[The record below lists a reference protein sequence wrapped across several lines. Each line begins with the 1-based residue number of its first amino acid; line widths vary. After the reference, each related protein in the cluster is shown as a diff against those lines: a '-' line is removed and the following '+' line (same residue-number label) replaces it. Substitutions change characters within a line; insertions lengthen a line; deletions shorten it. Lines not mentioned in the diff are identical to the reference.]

1 MPSSRKPYKRETSSC
16 SLSASF
22 TSNGTWEL
30 ETPLLSRHWAARTP
44 ELSPFLMRFLGRSP
58 TLAVIFLLG
67 LFRWIGASSINFRP
81 SFKDVVIFFLV
92 ERWIER
98 CVVCVDGVM
107 FGFFFMFG
115 FCYVR
120 FKLFGVW
127 KLYFKF
133 LDGCKG
139 NSWSNSVMFLDWI
152 DNISLLTSKFHSC
165 YDELILKNTDK
176 KIRTRVNSWSNY
188 TIHVLSFNGF
198 HRSFWITRNV

>member
-1 MPSSRKPYKRETSSC
+1 MPSSRKPYKRETCSC

-30 ETPLLSRHWAARTP
+30 ETPLLSPHWAARTP

-67 LFRWIGASSINFRP
+67 LFRWIGALWISFRP
-81 SFKDVVIFFLV
+81 SFKDELVIFFCRGLWLRVLCLV
-92 ERWIER
+92 
-98 CVVCVDGVM
+98 
-107 FGFFFMFG
+107 FSLFG
-115 FCYVR
+115 FCYVC

-139 NSWSNSVMFLDWI
+139 NSWSNSVMFFDWI
-152 DNISLLTSKFHSC
+152 DNISLLKVSGSHQ
-165 YDELILKNTDK
+165 NAQ
-176 KIRTRVNSWSNY
+176 VNSLWPTHSKK
-188 TIHVLSFNGF
+188 
-198 HRSFWITRNV
+198 